1 MRDSC
6 HSFPLGRSGTPSVF
20 SLDLLPLELELG
32 SAVMAAALEL
42 NTRSVGDLASW
53 L

>member
-6 HSFPLGRSGTPSVF
+6 HSFPPGRSGTPSVF

-32 SAVMAAALEL
+32 SAVMAALEL